1 LCNLT
6 VTLRTEPDTV
16 VVPREAVQIGQS
28 GNFVFTIVDGAAHV
42 QPVEVGRTQ
51 DGETVVVSGLA
62 GDETLVVDGALLL
75 TDGAKVAIHA
85 AAGGAS

>member
-1 LCNLT
+1 
-6 VTLRTEPDTV
+6 
-16 VVPREAVQIGQS
+16 
-28 GNFVFTIVDGAAHV
+28 V

-51 DGETVVVSGLA
+51 DGETVVVSGLD